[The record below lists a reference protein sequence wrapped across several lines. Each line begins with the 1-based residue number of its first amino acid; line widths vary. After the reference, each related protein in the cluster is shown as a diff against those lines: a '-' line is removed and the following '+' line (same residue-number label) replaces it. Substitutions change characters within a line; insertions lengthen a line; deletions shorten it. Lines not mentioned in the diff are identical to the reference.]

1 MPSIVPS
8 PWFRH
13 DPGDRCG
20 ADKRGR
26 HPGEADHRERPA
38 RGRDAARTGA
48 LLSGA
53 HGRDGWTVE
62 ELGQHI
68 GKAPHRITER
78 TVLLKLAPEYQSLLA
93 SGNLKPSEATE
104 LARLTPR
111 GQATLFK
118 AIRSGGCK
126 NYNDLRAMANALVRS
141 RRSST

>member
-1 MPSIVPS
+1 M
-8 PWFRH
+8 
-13 DPGDRCG
+13 D
-20 ADKRGR
+20 
-26 HPGEADHRERPA
+26 E
-38 RGRDAARTGA
+38 T
-48 LLSGA
+48 
-53 HGRDGWTVE
+53 GWTVE

-118 AIRSGGCK
+118 AIRSDACK
-126 NYNDLRAMANALVRS
+126 NYNDLRAMANALVQVEAQFDLMPDEPPPRS
-141 RRSST
+141 EDAARQQRDVERIALLLLSGIHDN